1 MYLHLAKL
9 EGYCKLHMF
18 LSPDFQLLFKGL
30 HQLEFK
36 TELKTEFN
44 YFGSCSK
51 RLRAVSYKRCSG
63 SQGQS
68 SARRRW
74 NSKDCI
80 VVNVQQMYRE
90 DRIFLPGVFLQL
102 CLLTFPEWRPGHV
115 TSRES
120 PDPHS
125 LHPHW
130 GRRLKGCSREWF
142 MFAAEREEDT
152 ISSYVTCGI
161 SINLQNF
168 A

>member
-1 MYLHLAKL
+1 
-9 EGYCKLHMF
+9 MF

-30 HQLEFK
+30 HQQEFK

-51 RLRAVSYKRCSG
+51 RLRAVRYKRCSG

-68 SARRRW
+68 SVRRRW

-80 VVNVQQMYRE
+80 VNVQQMYRE
-90 DRIFLPGVFLQL
+90 DRIFLPGGFLQL

-142 MFAAEREEDT
+142 MFAGEREKN
-152 ISSYVTCGI
+152 VTCGI